1 MPTIGD
7 VARVAEV
14 SKATVSRVLN
24 GIQVRQETRLKV
36 LEAIDKLQYRP
47 NAQARG
53 LPLGRTNV
61 IGVIVPEILRDF
73 YSSIVSGVMEILDP
87 LNYSMILSQTG
98 NRKGKEVE
106 YANLLRE
113 RRVDGLL
120 VVTPREVDARFV
132 TRLVVDDRFPVVLI
146 DGFVGN
152 APVSSVMVDNF
163 RGAKAVTQ
171 HLLELGHRRID
182 FVMGLSETRESHDRL
197 EGYRRALEK
206 YGVDFDPSY
215 VWNGDYSRESG
226 KESGRRILALPSS
239 RRPTAIFA
247 ANDSM
252 AVGIVEAMEEAKV
265 KIPEQIAL
273 AGYDDVELAVTV
285 RPRLTT
291 VRQPLRDMGRFG
303 ARKLIN
309 VINGEEP
316 EATRMMLPLEL
327 VVRESSGGTPGTYH
341 IS

>member
-7 VARVAEV
+7 VAREAKV

-24 GIQVRQETRLKV
+24 GIQVRHETHRRV
-36 LEAIDKLQYRP
+36 LEAIEKLKYRP

-53 LPLGRTNV
+53 LPLGRTYV
-61 IGVIVPEILRDF
+61 IGMIVPEINRDF
-73 YSSIVSGVMEILDP
+73 YSAIVAGVMEILDP
-87 LNYSMILSQTG
+87 LNYSMILYETG

-113 RRVDGLL
+113 RRVDGLI
-120 VVTPREVDARFV
+120 VVTPREVDGRFV
-132 TRLVVDDRFPVVLI
+132 TDLVVNDHFPVVLV
-146 DGFVGN
+146 DGFVKN

-171 HLLELGHRRID
+171 HFLELGHRRIG
-182 FVMGLSETRESHDRL
+182 FIMGLSETRESHDRF

-206 YGVDFDPSY
+206 FHVEFNPAY
-215 VWNGDYSRESG
+215 VWHGDYSRESG
-226 KESGRRILALPSS
+226 KAAAGQILALPQSK
-239 RRPTAIFA
+239 RPTAIFV

-252 AVGIVEAMEEAKV
+252 AVGVVEALEEADI
-265 KIPEQIAL
+265 KIPSQMAL
-273 AGYDDVELAVTV
+273 AGYDDVELAITV

-309 VINGEEP
+309 LINGEEP
-316 EATRMMLPLEL
+316 EATRIVLPLEL
-327 VVRESSGGTPGTYH
+327 VVRESSGGTAGTYH
-341 IS
+341 IA

>member
-36 LEAIDKLQYRP
+36 LEAIDQLQYRP

-61 IGVIVPEILRDF
+61 IGVIVPEILRNF

-87 LNYSMILSQTG
+87 LDYSMILSQTG

-132 TRLVVDDRFPVVLI
+132 TRLVVDDHFPVVLI
-146 DGFVGN
+146 DGFVGS

-171 HLLELGHRRID
+171 HLLELGHRRIG

-215 VWNGDYSRESG
+215 VWKGDYSWESG

-316 EATRMMLPLEL
+316 EATRIMLPLEL